1 MASEGS
7 SNVERAGEILVHLG
21 NAGTEGLALQAIA
34 AQLGDAKSATRRA
47 LVALSI
53 RGFVEAT
60 AKRGHYRLGPAIYGL
75 ANRPSSVNDLVAR
88 FRPAVMA
95 VAARTGH
102 STYLMTRAGFEAIC
116 IDMHEGNAVI
126 RTLSGGVGGR
136 IPLGIGPG
144 SLCILSALDDATRA
158 TVIEHNADRYAERA
172 TDARG
177 VKSLVEIT
185 RRQGFSHDIS
195 QAYPEA
201 AGVACLI
208 ERPGLGAIAAL
219 SIAMPSAQMTDDIPS
234 EIARIMHEEVSRC

>member
-21 NAGTEGLALQAIA
+21 NAGTEGLALQTIA

-53 RGFVEAT
+53 RGFVETT

-75 ANRPSSVNDLVAR
+75 ANKPSTVNDLVAR
-88 FRPAVMA
+88 FRPVVMA

-102 STYLMTRAGFEAIC
+102 STYLMTRAGFEALC
-116 IDMHEGNAVI
+116 IDMHEGNAII

-136 IPLGIGPG
+136 IPLGVGPG
-144 SLCILSALDDATRA
+144 SLCILSALDEVTRN
-158 TVIEHNADRYAERA
+158 TVIEHNAGRYVERG
-172 TDARG
+172 TDSQSVTAM
-177 VKSLVEIT
+177 VENVQ
-185 RRQGFSHDIS
+185 RQGFSYDIS
-195 QAYPEA
+195 LTYPEA

-208 ERPGLGAIAAL
+208 ERPDLGAIAAI
-219 SIAMPSAQMTDDIPS
+219 SIAMPSAQMKDGTASDIV
-234 EIARIMHEEVSRC
+234 RIIREEVNCR

>member
-21 NAGTEGLALQAIA
+21 NAGMEGLALQTIA

-102 STYLMTRAGFEAIC
+102 STYLMTRAGFEALC

-144 SLCILSALDDATRA
+144 SLCILSALDDATRK
-158 TVIEHNADRYAERA
+158 TVIEQNAERYLE
-172 TDARG
+172 RG
-177 VKSLVEIT
+177 MNAAGVEAQVEII
-185 RRQGFSHDIS
+185 RRQGFSHDVS
-195 QAYPEA
+195 QTYPEA

-219 SIAMPSAQMTDDIPS
+219 SIAMPSAQMTGETPS
-234 EIARIMHEEVSRC
+234 NIARIMNEEVSHC